1 MDSGRNPG
9 SVLVATSQL
18 SPLSQ
23 FTQQSLYS
31 PNQVDN
37 QIIYR
42 DYAAAAAAAVYASSN
57 QAAANAYLSPAHSKH
72 VIGGGNVNQGN
83 GGGGSIFASNN
94 GANNGLSANQLMNI
108 PMPPPAHHQ
117 STSAHH
123 SGSLAMNQVNSH
135 GAAYSYSHGLAQP
148 ANPLPAH
155 IQQTSVQHAYPQLHG
170 ATGAKLSGAS
180 AISAIQFSQSN
191 YPQNYVGPI
200 QPIAQAKAPQYSN
213 LYQFFTD

>member
-57 QAAANAYLSPAHSKH
+57 QANSYLSPAHSKH
-72 VIGGGNVNQGN
+72 VIGSGNMSQGGNS
-83 GGGGSIFASNN
+83 SIFASN
-94 GANNGLSANQLMNI
+94 GANNGLNSNQLMNI

-123 SGSLAMNQVNSH
+123 SGSLAVNQVNSH
-135 GAAYSYSHGLAQP
+135 GAAYSYSHGLAQS

-170 ATGAKLSGAS
+170 ATGANLSGAS
-180 AISAIQFSQSN
+180 AISAIQFSQTN

-200 QPIAQAKAPQYSN
+200 QPIAQAKAPQYQN